1 MRYVMMAFYCTWAA
15 DMKVKIFII
24 FLNSGNKNR
33 NKTARTHS
41 LSSFSNIKIILN
53 TYLD

>member
-1 MRYVMMAFYCTWAA
+1 MRYVMMAFYCTWAT
-15 DMKVKIFII
+15 DMKVDIFYY
-24 FLNSGNKNR
+24 FLISDNKNR
-33 NKTARTHS
+33 NKTARSHS